1 MSVFSK
7 RRTRLAVPMFVL
19 ALAAAAPSHA
29 AGFAGVNSF
38 WSWLLRWLPV
48 TSPSDIGPAIDPDGR
63 NGSQSDIGPD
73 IDPLGRNGTAS
84 ATGRS
89 DIGPDFDPDGRK
101 GTAPS
106 TSQGDIGPD
115 IDPLGGK
122 G

>member
-1 MSVFSK
+1 MSAFSK
-7 RRTRLAVPMFVL
+7 RRSRLAVPMFVL

-29 AGFAGVNSF
+29 AGFAGVDSF
-38 WSWLLRWLPV
+38 WSWFLQWLPV
-48 TSPSDIGPAIDPDGR
+48 TSPFDIGPIIDPNGR
-63 NGSQSDIGPD
+63 NGSQSDIGPM

-89 DIGPDFDPDGRK
+89 DIGPIIDPDGRK
-101 GTAPS
+101 GTSSP
-106 TSQGDIGPD
+106 TGQGDIGPE